1 MSVNR
6 CRR

>member
-6 CRR
+6 DVV